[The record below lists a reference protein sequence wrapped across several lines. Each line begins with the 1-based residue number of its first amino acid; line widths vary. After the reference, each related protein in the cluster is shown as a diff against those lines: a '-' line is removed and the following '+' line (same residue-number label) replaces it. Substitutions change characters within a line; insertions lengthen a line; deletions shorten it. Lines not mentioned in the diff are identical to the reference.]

1 MTPLDVLRSVTEAE
15 IGREIIRLV
24 PHWYEAE
31 CGPEEC
37 SISIAQYTARFFNHA
52 KLSPSLS
59 ELLARIHA
67 RTAELPVDRFLEYSG
82 AMDVLVEGFAAEW
95 LRMQSRELDWVKLIK
110 YLETVSRRTS
120 ENLPVALTLIVRPG
134 AGVGDITQAHL
145 QKFFDRLA
153 ASPFTFTYLAV
164 DTDLRLMNYGSVE
177 WSQVNNATSCKYY
190 PEFLHPIHSVM
201 DDTDIVAHLTPHGEI
216 VVMNKAGVLA
226 TKRKKKWKIYD
237 VRHFKSSLAYCLG
250 SRDVAANLIE
260 VVYDLSFKRQGA
272 LLIYDPEHRI
282 LEQILN
288 PASILNRQGVSPP
301 SLNGNGHAVPNRASG
316 LALIGSSIE
325 GIAIGKKTGSIR
337 RKRQLI
343 ELACIDGAIVF
354 DDTKL
359 LAVGALIRT
368 HRDSGSHLGAR
379 ANAARSAY
387 LWGARPIA
395 VSSDGDVTVYFQSRS
410 GDRRCDAVMNF
421 L

>member
-1 MTPLDVLRSVTEAE
+1 M
-15 IGREIIRLV
+15 
-24 PHWYEAE
+24 
-31 CGPEEC
+31 
-37 SISIAQYTARFFNHA
+37 
-52 KLSPSLS
+52 
-59 ELLARIHA
+59 
-67 RTAELPVDRFLEYSG
+67 DRFLEYAG
-82 AMDVLVEGFAAEW
+82 ATDVLVERFAAEW

-134 AGVGDITQAHL
+134 AGIGDITQAHL

-153 ASPFTFTYLAV
+153 ASPLTFTYLAV

-201 DDTDIVAHLTPHGEI
+201 DETDLVAHLTPHGDLVI
-216 VVMNKAGVLA
+216 MDKAGVLA
-226 TKRKKKWKIYD
+226 TKRKKKWRIYD

-250 SRDVAANLIE
+250 SRNVAANLIE
-260 VVYDLSFKRQGA
+260 VVFDLSFKRQGA
-272 LLIYDPEHRI
+272 LLVYDPGHRI
-282 LEQILN
+282 LEHILN
-288 PASILNRQGVSPP
+288 PVSILNPKNILSQPWKH
-301 SLNGNGHAVPNRASG
+301 NGRPMPNRPSG
-316 LALIGSSIE
+316 QVLIGSSIE
-325 GIAIGKKTGSIR
+325 DIAIGKKVGSIK

-368 HRDSGSHLGAR
+368 HPDAGTQLGAR
-379 ANAARSAY
+379 INAARSAY
-387 LWGARPIA
+387 LWGAHPIA
-395 VSSDGDVTVYFQSRS
+395 VSSDGDVTVHFRSRN
-410 GDRRCDAVMNF
+410 GEHQCDAVMNF